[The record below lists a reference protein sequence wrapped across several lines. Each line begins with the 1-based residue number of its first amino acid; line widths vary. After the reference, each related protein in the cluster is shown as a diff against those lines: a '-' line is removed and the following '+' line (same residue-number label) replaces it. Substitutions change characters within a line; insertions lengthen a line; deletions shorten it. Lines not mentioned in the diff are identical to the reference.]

1 MVNQSDRI
9 HDAIVGAI
17 LGFSFPVVSYDKD
30 TRLRTTSAVTS
41 ETAETVLVRE
51 LSASFTDAVGQRRTP
66 RLRQR
71 EDWLWEAE
79 IAFDGQVSLE
89 LFEQTYSDAPLF
101 LARAVGLT
109 DQVVITIE
117 SSAYEHPPEHQSS
130 SGTRATLTFAAS
142 LSRK

>member
-17 LGFSFPVVSYDKD
+17 IGFSFPVVSYDND
-30 TRLRTTSAVTS
+30 TRLRTTSEVDGEA
-41 ETAETVLVRE
+41 AETILVRE
-51 LSASFTDAVGQRRTP
+51 VSSTFVDATGQRRTP

-101 LARAVGLT
+101 LPRIAGVT